1 MVPFLRKIST
11 FGIAM
16 MASASAQAIQLDGF
30 FTVGA
35 AIHDDDTNKNNP
47 LANGSENRYIGSL
60 GDRGITEDLT
70 FETDTRFGLQISSE
84 VSEKMQVVA
93 QLLGRGT
100 ISNFDAIIEWAYAD
114 YEFTDWLSLR
124 AGKIKQ
130 PVYLVNDYVEVGF
143 AYPWIRPPVEVYYLN
158 NPLNT
163 VNGAELLLAFPVGPG
178 TLSFQPYIG
187 SNRDDIPN
195 TGGVGFFEAENI
207 VGIDVKYSGRGY
219 TVHASNFQ
227 CDVKTFGQISAPTAF
242 GGPTSDPFDPANT
255 VDINLNGT
263 GKCEVTSAGLTFD
276 IANVVVYAEWQD
288 RTTTENLSR
297 PFGDQ
302 EAWYATLGYRI
313 GKWLPHL
320 TYATIDG
327 KASTYNVDGFAVGCT
342 QQNGGCDNFV
352 TNNLGNPNN
361 TLAEGGFTNFP
372 ISIQSSITA
381 GLRYEVNDSAALK
394 FEYAVVDVENDPQE
408 LAKANQFTNFG
419 LFDTSFVLQPPK
431 DKVGI
436 ASIALDVIF

>member
-1 MVPFLRKIST
+1 MSPLLRNIST

-16 MASASAQAIQLDGF
+16 LASASAHAIQFDGF

-35 AIHDDDTNKNNP
+35 AIHDDDTNS
-47 LANGSENRYIGSL
+47 ASGSENRYIGSL

-70 FETDTRFGLQISSE
+70 FETDTRFGLQISSD
-84 VSEKMQVVA
+84 VSENMSVVA

-100 ISNFDAIIEWAYAD
+100 NSNFDAIVEWAYVD
-114 YEFTDWLSLR
+114 YEFADWISLR
-124 AGKIKQ
+124 AGKVKQ
-130 PVYLVNDYVEVGF
+130 PVYLVNDYVEVGY

-195 TGGVGFFEAENI
+195 SQGQAYFEAENI
-207 VGIDVKYSGRGY
+207 YGIDVKYSGRGY

-227 CDVKTFGQISAPTAF
+227 CDVKTFGSLTNVPTAF
-242 GGPTSDPFDPANT
+242 GFD
-255 VDINLNGT
+255 VDVNLNGK
-263 GKCEVTSAGLTFD
+263 GECDVTSAGLTFD
-276 IANVVVYAEWQD
+276 VANVVVYAEWQE
-288 RTTTENLSR
+288 RTTTETLSR

-302 EAWYATLGYRI
+302 DAWYATLGYRI
-313 GKWLPHL
+313 GKWLPHI

-327 KASTYNVDGFAVGCT
+327 KASTVTPGAVECAASGTGCAT
-342 QQNGGCDNFV
+342 PVGVF
-352 TNNLGNPNN
+352 NP
-361 TLAEGGFTNFP
+361 GDPMFNFP
-372 ISIQSSITA
+372 IAVQTSITA

-394 FEYAVVDVENDPQE
+394 FEYAVVDVEDDPAE
-408 LAKANQFTNFG
+408 LATTNNPLGVNYG
-419 LFDTSFVLQPPK
+419 LFNTDFTLAPPSDT
-431 DKVGI
+431 VGI

>member
-1 MVPFLRKIST
+1 MSPFLRKIST
-11 FGIAM
+11 FSIAM
-16 MASASAQAIQLDGF
+16 LASASAHAIQFDGF

-47 LANGSENRYIGSL
+47 AAGGHENVYIGSL
-60 GDRGITEDLT
+60 GDRGITQDLT

-84 VSEKMQVVA
+84 VSESMKVVA

-100 ISNFDAIIEWAYAD
+100 NSNFDAIVEWAYAD
-114 YEFTDWLSLR
+114 WEFTDWLSLR

-195 TGGVGFFEAENI
+195 TQGQAYFEAENI
-207 VGIDVKYSGRGY
+207 VGIDVKYAGRGY

-227 CDVKTFGQISAPTAF
+227 CDVNTFGSLTGVPTATT
-242 GGPTSDPFDPANT
+242 GVT
-255 VDINLNGT
+255 VDIDMNGK
-263 GKCEVTSAGLTFD
+263 GECDVTSAGLTFD
-276 IANVVVYAEWQD
+276 VANVVVYAEWQE
-288 RTTTENLSR
+288 RTTTDTLSR

-302 EAWYATLGYRI
+302 DAWYATLGYRI

-327 KASTYNVDGFAVGCT
+327 KSSTVEPGAVCPSGTTCT
-342 QQNGGCDNFV
+342 
-352 TNNLGNPNN
+352 TNPP
-361 TLAEGGFTNFP
+361 AFNFP
-372 ISIQSSITA
+372 VAIQSSVTA

-408 LAKANQFTNFG
+408 LAQANQQTNFG
-419 LFDTSFVLQPPK
+419 LFDTSFTLMPPK

>member
-1 MVPFLRKIST
+1 MSPFLRKIST
-11 FGIAM
+11 FSIAM
-16 MASASAQAIQLDGF
+16 LASASAHAIQFDGF

-35 AIHDDDTNKNNP
+35 AIHDDDTNKDNP
-47 LANGSENRYIGSL
+47 VAGGRENVYISSL
-60 GDRGITEDLT
+60 GDRGITQDLT
-70 FETDTRFGLQISSE
+70 FETDTRFGLQISSD
-84 VSEKMQVVA
+84 VSESMSVVA

-100 ISNFDAIIEWAYAD
+100 NSNFDAIVEWAYVDWEFAD
-114 YEFTDWLSLR
+114 WVSMR

-130 PVYLVNDYVEVGF
+130 PVYLVNDYVEVGY

-163 VNGAELLLAFPVGPG
+163 VNGAGFLLSFPVGPG
-178 TLSFQPYIG
+178 TLSFYPYIG
-187 SNRDDIPN
+187 SERDDIPN
-195 TGGVGFFEAENI
+195 TGGAAYFEAENI
-207 VGIDVKYSGRGY
+207 YGIDVKYSGRGY

-227 CDVKTFGQISAPTAF
+227 CDVNTFGGLTDVPTAF
-242 GGPTSDPFDPANT
+242 GFDVA
-255 VDINLNGT
+255 VDLNGK
-263 GKCEVTSAGLTFD
+263 GECDVTAAGFTFD
-276 IANVVVYAEWQD
+276 VANVVVYAEWQD
-288 RTTTENLSR
+288 RTTTETLSR

-327 KASTYNVDGFAVGCT
+327 QASTYSPEAVSCGDAA
-342 QQNGGCDNFV
+342 GCDLTPV
-352 TNNLGNPNN
+352 GNPV
-361 TLAEGGFTNFP
+361 TAPGGTPLFNFP
-372 ISIQSSITA
+372 IAVQTSITA

-394 FEYAVVDVENDPQE
+394 FEYAVVDVEDDPNE
-408 LAKANQFTNFG
+408 LASTNNPLGVNYG
-419 LFDTSFVLQPPK
+419 LFNTDFTLAPPS

>member
-1 MVPFLRKIST
+1 MNPFLRKFLT

-16 MASASAQAIQLDGF
+16 LASASVHAIQFDGF

-35 AIHDDDTNKNNP
+35 AIHDDDTN
-47 LANGSENRYIGSL
+47 AASGSENRYIGSL

-84 VSEKMQVVA
+84 VSESMKVVA

-100 ISNFDAIIEWAYAD
+100 NSNFDAIVEWAYAD
-114 YEFTDWLSLR
+114 WEFTDWLSLR

-195 TGGVGFFEAENI
+195 SQGQAYFEAENI

-219 TVHASNFQ
+219 TVHASTFQ
-227 CDVKTFGQISAPTAF
+227 CDVKTFGGLAGVPTAF
-242 GGPTSDPFDPANT
+242 GP
-255 VDINLNGT
+255 VDIDLNGK
-263 GKCEVTSAGLTFD
+263 GECEVTSAGLTFD
-276 IANVVVYAEWQD
+276 AANVVVYAEWQE
-288 RTTTENLSR
+288 RTTTDTLSR

-302 EAWYATLGYRI
+302 DAWYATLGYRI

-327 KASTYNVDGFAVGCT
+327 KASTVEPGAVCPAGMTCT
-342 QQNGGCDNFV
+342 
-352 TNNLGNPNN
+352 TNPP
-361 TLAEGGFTNFP
+361 AMNFP
-372 ISIQSSITA
+372 VAIQSSVTA

-408 LAKANQFTNFG
+408 LADANQGVNFG
-419 LFDTSFVLQPPK
+419 LFDTSFVLAPPK

>member
-1 MVPFLRKIST
+1 MSPFLRKFST
-11 FGIAM
+11 FGVAM
-16 MASASAQAIQLDGF
+16 LASASAHAIQFDGF

-35 AIHDDDTNKNNP
+35 SIHDDDTNAGNP
-47 LANGSENRYIGSL
+47 AGENVYIGSL

-70 FETDTRFGLQISSE
+70 FETDTRFGLQISSD
-84 VSEKMQVVA
+84 VSENMSVVA

-100 ISNFDAIIEWAYAD
+100 NSNFDAIVEWAYVD
-114 YEFTDWLSLR
+114 YEFADWVSIR

-130 PVYLVNDYVEVGF
+130 PVYLVNDYVEVGY

-163 VNGAELLLAFPVGPG
+163 VNGAELLLSFPVGPG

-195 TGGVGFFEAENI
+195 TGGVGYFEAENI
-207 VGIDVKYSGRGY
+207 YGIDVKYAGRGF

-227 CDVKTFGQISAPTAF
+227 CEVKTFGNLANVPTGF
-242 GGPTSDPFDPANT
+242 GFD
-255 VDINLNGT
+255 VDVDLNGT
-263 GKCEVTSAGLTFD
+263 GDCDVTAAGLNLD
-276 IANVVVYAEWQD
+276 IANVVVYAEWQE
-288 RTTTENLSR
+288 RTTTETLSR

-302 EAWYATLGYRI
+302 DAWYATLGYRI
-313 GKWLPHL
+313 GKWLPHI

-327 KASTYNVDGFAVGCT
+327 EASTVTPGAVSCAADS
-342 QQNGGCDNFV
+342 GGCN
-352 TNNLGNPNN
+352 TPLGAVPAG
-361 TLAEGGFTNFP
+361 TPLFNFP
-372 ISIQSSITA
+372 VAVQTSITA

-394 FEYAVVDVENDPQE
+394 FEYALVDVEDDPNE
-408 LAKANQFTNFG
+408 LASTNNPLGVNYG
-419 LFDTSFVLQPPK
+419 LFDTDFTKAPPK
-431 DKVGI
+431 DTVGI

>member
-1 MVPFLRKIST
+1 MTFRQFNLLKQQNELLFIYNKEITRGNLEMNSFLRKFST
-11 FGIAM
+11 LSAAM
-16 MASASAQAIQLDGF
+16 LTSLSAHAIQFDGF

-35 AIHDDDTNKNNP
+35 SIHDDDTNKDNP
-47 LANGSENRYIGSL
+47 MAVGENIYIGSL

-70 FETDTRFGLQISSE
+70 FETDTRFGLQISSD
-84 VSEKMQVVA
+84 VSENMSVVA

-100 ISNFDAIIEWAYAD
+100 NSNFDAIIEWAYVD

-130 PVYLVNDYVEVGF
+130 PIYMVNDYVEVGY

-163 VNGAELLLAFPVGPG
+163 VNGAELLIAFPVGPG

-195 TGGVGFFEAENI
+195 TGGAAYFEAENI
-207 VGIDVKYSGRGY
+207 YGIDVKYAGRGY
-219 TVHASNFQ
+219 AVHAANFT
-227 CDVKTFGQISAPTAF
+227 CDVKTFGNFQVNGGMF
-242 GGPTSDPFDPANT
+242 GTLD
-255 VDINLNGT
+255 VDLNGE
-263 GKCEVTSAGLTFD
+263 GKCDVTSVGANLD
-276 IANVVVYAEWQD
+276 IANVVVYAEWQE
-288 RTTTENLSR
+288 RTTTETLSR

-302 EAWYATLGYRI
+302 DAWYATLVYRI
-313 GKWLPHL
+313 GKWLRHL

-327 KASTYNVDGFAVGCT
+327 TASTVTPGAVS
-342 QQNGGCDNFV
+342 GGSLPV
-352 TNNLGNPNN
+352 PSV
-361 TLAEGGFTNFP
+361 NFP
-372 ISIQSSITA
+372 IAVQSSITA

-394 FEYAVVDVENDPQE
+394 FEYAVVDVEDDPNE
-408 LAKANQFTNFG
+408 LASTNNPFGINYG
-419 LFDTSFVLQPPK
+419 LFNTDFTKMPPS